1 MGDQE
6 KDELRDALQGYKA
19 GITPGVKATL
29 AWSQDRVFT
38 GTTPQGYEIEFDA
51 DAQWGCKP
59 TEALLLSL
67 AGCMAIDIV
76 SILNKMRVALT
87 AFKVEVA
94 GERNPQPPQFFR
106 SVEMTLHIAG
116 RNLDARRVERAIALS
131 RQTYCSV
138 YNSLRPDLELTVR
151 CVLEE
156 AAGAP
161 EDIH

>member
-76 SILNKMRVALT
+76 SILKKMRVALT
-87 AFKVEVA
+87 AFRVEVA

-116 RNLDARRVERAIALS
+116 RNLEARRVERAIALS

-151 CVLEE
+151 YVLEE
-156 AAGAP
+156 AVAP
-161 EDIH
+161 S

>member
-1 MGDQE
+1 MGEQD
-6 KDELRDALQGYKA
+6 KGELQDALQGYKA

-29 AWSQDRVFT
+29 AWSRDLVFA
-38 GTTPQGYEIEFDA
+38 GTTPRGYEIEFDA

-76 SILNKMRVALT
+76 SILNKMRVVLT
-87 AFKVEVA
+87 AFRVDVT
-94 GERNPQPPQFFR
+94 GQRNPEPPQYFR
-106 SVEMTLHIAG
+106 SVAMTLHIAG
-116 RNLDARRVERAIALS
+116 QNLDARRVERAIALS

-151 CVLEE
+151 YVLEE

-161 EDIH
+161 S

>member
-1 MGDQE
+1 
-6 KDELRDALQGYKA
+6 
-19 GITPGVKATL
+19 
-29 AWSQDRVFT
+29 
-38 GTTPQGYEIEFDA
+38 
-51 DAQWGCKP
+51 
-59 TEALLLSL
+59 
-67 AGCMAIDIV
+67 MAIDIV

-151 CVLEE
+151 YVLEE

>member
-1 MGDQE
+1 MGDHE

-76 SILNKMRVALT
+76 SILKKMRVALT
-87 AFKVEVA
+87 AFRVEVA

-116 RNLDARRVERAIALS
+116 RNLEARRVERAIALS

-151 CVLEE
+151 YVLEE
-156 AAGAP
+156 AVAP
-161 EDIH
+161 S